1 MKKKNLLF
9 EIGVEDLPA
18 KNLNIFSEK
27 VKKNIGD
34 SFLNNNINFSSID
47 NFFTNIRLTFLVN
60 DIEESIKIPKKEIKG
75 PSYDKCFDNEGS
87 PTKTVLG
94 FAKKYKVS
102 IDTLLKKK
110 FEDKDYIFYEQP
122 EEIIKV
128 KDRLPHILEEALKNV
143 EAQKGMRWGESK
155 ISFIRPIRWLLLLY
169 GDENLSSEIFGI
181 QTRNK
186 TFGNKCISN
195 SEIKINNIDEYFISI
210 QKNGVEVHESK
221 RKELICKE
229 IQNIIRQNKFDDSI
243 DSSLINELTNMT
255 EYPYVYLGKFPKKY
269 LNLPDEVLRYV
280 IQDTQK
286 YLLVYKDNKISN
298 FFIGVSNVKVSSVIV
313 EGNERVINPRLDDAN
328 FFITK
333 DLANNIFEK
342 KDFLKRVIF
351 HKKLGSMFDKVQRII
366 EISSYINAQ
375 TYRDNKI
382 LFKEIAEVCKL
393 DLISNMV
400 VEIPKLQGYIGTY
413 YAEQT
418 NFKTVVANGIK
429 DHYSPK
435 NPEDSIP
442 ETIDAQIVSMAD
454 KIDTI
459 VGIFLINEK
468 PTGTRD
474 PLAIR
479 RLSNGLLRIL
489 LNTEH
494 SLSLTKLVDETHKLI
509 SYKLVDL
516 KKNNEALFDCNEFL
530 KEKLISLFREDYGF
544 PLDVIS
550 SVVGNDKDINPFD
563 MLQKIEALNLVC
575 LNESCQ
581 GLFTNAKRVSNIL
594 KKSNQDFTSSINENL
609 LRESSEKILY
619 NSIKEIDDSLKQL
632 LDKRSYEDYLKKLNG
647 LNFYIESFFDE
658 VMIND
663 KEEQIKL
670 NRLSLLALINKNY
683 TKFANI
689 AILSH

>member
-1 MKKKNLLF
+1 MKKNLLF

-27 VKKNIGD
+27 IKKNIED
-34 SFLNNNINFSSID
+34 SFLNNKINFRSID
-47 NFFTNIRLTFLVN
+47 NFFTNIRLTFTVN
-60 DIEESIKIPKKEIKG
+60 DIEENIKIPKQEIKG
-75 PSYDKCFDNEGS
+75 PPYDKCFDNEGT

-94 FAKKYKVS
+94 FAKKHKVS
-102 IDTLLKKK
+102 IDLLSKKE
-110 FEDKDYIFYEQP
+110 FENKNYIFYEQP

-143 EAQKGMRWGESK
+143 EHQKRMRWGGSK
-155 ISFIRPIRWLLLLY
+155 ISFIRPIRWLLLFY
-169 GDENLSSEIFGI
+169 GDENLSCKICGI
-181 QTRNK
+181 QTRNN

-195 SEIKINNIDEYFISI
+195 NEITINNIDEYFINI
-210 QKNGVEVHESK
+210 EKNGVELHQSK
-221 RKELICKE
+221 RKELINRE
-229 IQNIIRQNKFDDSI
+229 IKNIIKQNKFDDNI
-243 DSSLINELTNMT
+243 DSSLIDELTNMT
-255 EYPYVYLGKFPKKY
+255 EYPHIYLGKFPEKY
-269 LNLPDEVLRYV
+269 LDLPDEVLRYV

-286 YLLVYKDNKISN
+286 YFLVYRDNKIAN
-298 FFIGVSNVKVSSVIV
+298 FFIGVSNVKVNSIIIK
-313 EGNERVINPRLDDAN
+313 GNERVINPRLDDAN

-333 DLANNIFEK
+333 DLASNIFEK

-351 HKKLGSMFDKVQRII
+351 HKKLGSMFDKVQRIV
-366 EISSYINAQ
+366 EISSYINSQ
-375 TYRDNKI
+375 SYRDNKI

-400 VEIPKLQGYIGTY
+400 VEIPKLQGYIGAY
-413 YAEQT
+413 YAKET
-418 NFKTVVANGIK
+418 GLTTVVANGIK

-435 NPEDSIP
+435 NPEDGIP
-442 ETIDAQIVSMAD
+442 GTVDAQIVSMAD

-468 PTGTRD
+468 PSGTRD

-479 RLSNGLLRIL
+479 RLSYGLIRIL
-489 LNTEH
+489 LNTKH
-494 SLSLTKLVDETHKLI
+494 SLSLTKLVDETQKLI
-509 SYKLVDL
+509 SNKLTDL
-516 KKNNEALFDCNEFL
+516 KKNHKAVSDCNEFL
-530 KEKLISLFREDYGF
+530 TEKLISTFKEDYGL
-544 PLDVIS
+544 PIDVIS
-550 SVVGNDKDINPFD
+550 SVVGHDKDINPFD
-563 MLQKIEALNLVC
+563 MLKKIEAVNLVY
-575 LNESCQ
+575 LDKSYQ

-594 KKSNQDFTSSINENL
+594 KKSNQDFSSIINENL

-619 NSIKEIDDSLKQL
+619 NSVKDIDESLKQL
-632 LDKRSYEDYLKKLNG
+632 LDNRSYEDYLKKLNG

>member
-1 MKKKNLLF
+1 MKKKLLF

-18 KNLNIFSEK
+18 ENLNIFSEK
-27 VKKNIGD
+27 IKKNIED
-34 SFLNNNINFSSID
+34 SFLNNNINFRSIE
-47 NFFTNIRLTFLVN
+47 NFFTNIRLTFTVN
-60 DIEESIKIPKKEIKG
+60 DIEENIKIPKKEIKG

-102 IDTLLKKK
+102 IDSLTKKQ
-110 FEDKDYIFYEQP
+110 FENKDYIFYEQP

-128 KDRLPHILEEALKNV
+128 KDRIPYILEDALKNV
-143 EAQKGMRWGESK
+143 EDQKKMRWGESE

-169 GDENLSSEIFGI
+169 GDENLSCKICGI
-181 QTRNK
+181 ETRNK
-186 TFGNKCISN
+186 TFGNKCIVN
-195 SEIKINNIDEYFISI
+195 NEIKINNIDEYFVSI
-210 QKNGVEVHESK
+210 KKNGVEVHQSK

-229 IQNIIRQNKFDDSI
+229 IQNIIRQNKFDDNI
-243 DSSLINELTNMT
+243 DSSLVDELTNMT
-255 EYPYVYLGKFPKKY
+255 EYPYVYLGKFPEKY
-269 LNLPDEVLRYV
+269 LDLPDEILRYV

-286 YLLVYKDNKISN
+286 YFLVYKDNKIAN
-298 FFIGVSNVKVSSVIV
+298 FFIGISNVKVNSVIIK
-313 EGNERVINPRLDDAN
+313 GNERVINPRLDDAN

-333 DLANNIFEK
+333 DLSNNIFEK

-351 HKKLGSMFDKVQRII
+351 HKKLGSMYDKVQRII
-366 EISSYINAQ
+366 EISSYINSQ
-375 TYRDNKI
+375 SYRDNKI

-400 VEIPKLQGYIGTY
+400 VEIPKLQGYIGAY
-413 YAEQT
+413 YAKQNDYE
-418 NFKTVVANGIK
+418 TVVANGIR
-429 DHYSPK
+429 DHYSPR
-435 NPEDSIP
+435 NPEDGIP

-459 VGIFLINEK
+459 VGIFLVNEK
-468 PTGTRD
+468 PSGTRD

-479 RLSNGLLRIL
+479 RLSNGLIRIL
-489 LNTEH
+489 LNTKH
-494 SLSLTKLVDETHKLI
+494 NVSLTKLVDETHKLI
-509 SYKLVDL
+509 SSRLIDL
-516 KKNNEALFDCNEFL
+516 KKNRGAILDCNEFL
-530 KEKLISLFREDYGF
+530 KEKLISYFKEDYGF
-544 PLDVIS
+544 PIDVIS
-550 SVVGNDKDINPFD
+550 SVVSQDKDINPFD
-563 MLQKIEALNLVC
+563 MLKKIEAVNLIY
-575 LNESCQ
+575 LNESYQ

-594 KKSNQDFTSSINENL
+594 KKSNQDFSSSINENL

-683 TKFANI
+683 TKLANI